1 MLDCI
6 FVKVRENSTVINK
19 TVYVAIGINS
29 EGYKDVLG
37 LWLEKTEGAK
47 FWLSVLTELKNR
59 GVQDVL
65 IACVDGLKG
74 FPEAIEAVFPRATVQ
89 TCVTRMRALH
99 DVHMVR

>member
-19 TVYVAIGINS
+19 AVYVAIGINS

-65 IACVDGLKG
+65 IAS
-74 FPEAIEAVFPRATVQ
+74 
-89 TCVTRMRALH
+89 
-99 DVHMVR
+99 

>member
-19 TVYVAIGINS
+19 AVYVAIDVNS

-65 IACVDGLKG
+65 IAS
-74 FPEAIEAVFPRATVQ
+74 
-89 TCVTRMRALH
+89 
-99 DVHMVR
+99 